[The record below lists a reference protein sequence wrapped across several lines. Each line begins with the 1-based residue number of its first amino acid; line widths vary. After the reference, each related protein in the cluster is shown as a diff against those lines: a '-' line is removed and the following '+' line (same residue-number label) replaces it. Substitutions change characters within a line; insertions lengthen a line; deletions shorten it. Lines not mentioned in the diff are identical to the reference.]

1 MQCAGDLRARGPTA
15 DPDPLPEPT
24 PSRHTASLFH
34 GQARLAARR
43 PGRRAE
49 KELVRSDKPR
59 QHAWRGS
66 ARIAWQ
72 GGPLGSSKSAS
83 AGLPERQ
90 RPWGAACRGRG
101 GGAAPRRLGER
112 AERELG
118 LRREEP
124 ERAVEAGRDAR
135 QDDARVALE
144 ALRAAVHERLDGG
157 QVRLALRVKLCGCA
171 RAGLAPAGR
180 ARDSPPGT
188 LGFSGLHTGRTYAVQ
203 FRITAGAGAQPPPCN
218 LPYLRGRR
226 AGLGAHPGSC
236 RRPGS

>member
-1 MQCAGDLRARGPTA
+1 
-15 DPDPLPEPT
+15 
-24 PSRHTASLFH
+24 
-34 GQARLAARR
+34 
-43 PGRRAE
+43 
-49 KELVRSDKPR
+49 
-59 QHAWRGS
+59 
-66 ARIAWQ
+66 
-72 GGPLGSSKSAS
+72 
-83 AGLPERQ
+83 
-90 RPWGAACRGRG
+90 
-101 GGAAPRRLGER
+101 
-112 AERELG
+112 
-118 LRREEP
+118 
-124 ERAVEAGRDAR
+124 
-135 QDDARVALE
+135 VALE